1 MSTGQYLL
9 GGAAGLV
16 FGLLV
21 AAGNTLLTRRSL
33 LRAKQNAASVMGTS
47 GLRQVIN
54 LAALVLV
61 YLLRGVVPLPLAGT
75 LIGTAVGLSGG
86 SIAGVWILARKMDD
100 TIPAECVEITDA
112 DELPDAEQEPDA
124 GARSGGRTEG
134 RHKWV
139 KRTYCFPSDRWR
151 SPARS

>member
-33 LRAKQNAASVMGTS
+33 LRARQSTTSVMGTS

-86 SIAGVWILARKMDD
+86 SIAGDPRAQDGRYHPRRVRGDHGR
-100 TIPAECVEITDA
+100 
-112 DELPDAEQEPDA
+112 A
-124 GARSGGRTEG
+124 GAAGRRTGTQAGGYPGGRTEG

-139 KRTYCFPSDRWR
+139 RRTYCFPSDRWR

>member
-33 LRAKQNAASVMGTS
+33 LRARQSTTSVMGTS

-86 SIAGVWILARKMDD
+86 SG
-100 TIPAECVEITDA
+100 TTP
-112 DELPDAEQEPDA
+112 
-124 GARSGGRTEG
+124 RSR
-134 RHKWV
+134 
-139 KRTYCFPSDRWR
+139 
-151 SPARS
+151 

>member
-33 LRAKQNAASVMGTS
+33 LRARQSTTSVMGTS

-61 YLLRGVVPLPLAGT
+61 YLLRGVVPLPLYS
-75 LIGTAVGLSGG
+75 LTARAAIVG
-86 SIAGVWILARKMDD
+86 RQHRRRMDPRAQD
-100 TIPAECVEITDA
+100 GRYHPRRVRGDHRH
-112 DELPDAEQEPDA
+112 A
-124 GARSGGRTEG
+124 GAAGRRTGTHAGGYPGGRTEG

-139 KRTYCFPSDRWR
+139 KQTYCFPSDRWR

>member
-1 MSTGQYLL
+1 MSIGQYLL
-9 GGAAGLV
+9 GGVAGLV

-33 LRAKQNAASVMGTS
+33 QRAKQSQATVMGTS

-61 YLLRGVVPLPLAGT
+61 YLLRKVVPLPLAGT

-86 SIAGVWILARKMDD
+86 SIAEGV
-100 TIPAECVEITDA
+100 EV
-112 DELPDAEQEPDA
+112 PDAETAELPENTAQERTPD
-124 GARSGGRTEG
+124 T
-134 RHKWV
+134 
-139 KRTYCFPSDRWR
+139 D
-151 SPARS
+151 PADERRDDTNG

>member
-1 MSTGQYLL
+1 MSIGQYLL

-33 LRAKQNAASVMGTS
+33 QRAKQSQATVMGTS

-61 YLLRGVVPLPLAGT
+61 YLLRKVVPLPLAGT

-86 SIAGVWILARKMDD
+86 SIAGVWI
-100 TIPAECVEITDA
+100 PAEGVEV
-112 DELPDAEQEPDA
+112 PDAETAELPENTAQERTPD
-124 GARSGGRTEG
+124 T
-134 RHKWV
+134 
-139 KRTYCFPSDRWR
+139 D
-151 SPARS
+151 PADERRDDTNG

>member
-1 MSTGQYLL
+1 MSIGQYLL

-33 LRAKQNAASVMGTS
+33 QRAKQSQATVMGTS

-61 YLLRGVVPLPLAGT
+61 YLLRKVVPLPRIAHWYQRHFIVRMAGPCFRPGTGPAET
-75 LIGTAVGLSGG
+75 LRTGLPERPALRHGSIDQTKNVAVLKSSFEIFSYPKRISPGQTAVYTS
-86 SIAGVWILARKMDD
+86 
-100 TIPAECVEITDA
+100 
-112 DELPDAEQEPDA
+112 
-124 GARSGGRTEG
+124 
-134 RHKWV
+134 
-139 KRTYCFPSDRWR
+139 
-151 SPARS
+151 

>member
-1 MSTGQYLL
+1 MSNGQYLL
-9 GGAAGLV
+9 GGVAGLV

-33 LRAKQNAASVMGTS
+33 QRAKQSQATVMGTS

-61 YLLRGVVPLPLAGT
+61 YLLRKVVPLPLAGT

-100 TIPAECVEITDA
+100 TIPAEGVEV
-112 DELPDAEQEPDA
+112 PDAETAELPEDAAQESTPD
-124 GARSGGRTEG
+124 T
-134 RHKWV
+134 
-139 KRTYCFPSDRWR
+139 D
-151 SPARS
+151 PADERRDDTNG